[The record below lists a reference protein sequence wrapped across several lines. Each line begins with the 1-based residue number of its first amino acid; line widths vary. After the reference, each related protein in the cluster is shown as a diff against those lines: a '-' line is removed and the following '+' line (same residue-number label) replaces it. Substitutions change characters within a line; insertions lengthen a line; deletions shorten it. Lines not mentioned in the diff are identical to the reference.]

1 MVIYDDVMYIYIYI
15 ERERERER
23 ERARERERF
32 FFCSLINNSQL
43 IADLHP
49 EKSMVRVKYVD
60 ENRVN

>member
-1 MVIYDDVMYIYIYI
+1 MTSCIYIYIYI
-15 ERERERER
+15 YRERERERER
-23 ERARERERF
+23 ERD